1 MTVNKRKKITRAR
14 GSHTH
19 GGGAMKKRRGAGNR
33 GGRGNAGS
41 GKRGDSKK
49 PSNWSSKYFGKEGF
63 VSINKKEITTINLSS
78 INDKLDTWTKKG
90 LVEKK
95 GSEIIVDLKKLG
107 FDKLLGTGKLNSKLT
122 IHADF
127 ASESAKSK
135 VEKAGGKLV
144 LPQTE

>member
-41 GKRGDSKK
+41 GKRGDAKK
-49 PSNWSSKYFGKEGF
+49 PSNWNTKYFGKTGF
-63 VSINKKEITTINLSS
+63 ISINKQEINTINLSL
-78 INDKLDTWTKKG
+78 INQKLDSWTAQG
-90 LVEKK
+90 LIEKK
-95 GSEIIVDLKKLG
+95 GSEQIVDLKKLG
-107 FDKLLGTGKLNSKLT
+107 YDKLLGAGTLNSKIT
-122 IHADF
+122 IHVNF
-127 ASESAKSK
+127 ASAKAQSK
-135 VEKAGGKLV
+135 VEQAGGKLV